1 MEKETKEDGLSP
13 IGLGFI
19 GAGFMG
25 QLAHLHS
32 YAGLADCRVLALA
45 EIRPRLR
52 ALVAK
57 RYEIPRAYPSHV
69 ELLEQESELQGVIA
83 VTRRNM
89 TGPVALNCLNAGLSV
104 LTEKPMASTYEQ
116 CKRLV
121 DAAAAQG
128 VVYEVGY
135 NKRHDEGVQEAKR
148 ILDELVR
155 TAELGDIIYARAHR
169 YSGTGY
175 CNMQAEIQTD
185 EPYSEALEEWPGAPE
200 WIVDEWKGD
209 YHRYLNTF
217 SHNINLLRYFLGST
231 PRVDYTSLRGVG
243 GQVVIL
249 DFGGFKALVETK
261 NYQDH
266 GWDEVTEIYFENG
279 CLSIETPPQLLQNV
293 PARIKLYKR
302 DEGTVT
308 EIPVAGWTWSFHR
321 QAEGFV
327 RNIRNG
333 EANITN
339 GDDALEDV
347 RLIEDIWKMEL
358 GIKPD

>member
-1 MEKETKEDGLSP
+1 MP
-13 IGLGFI
+13 IALGFI

-32 YAGLADCRVLALA
+32 YAGLEDCRVLALA

-57 RYEIPRAYPSHV
+57 RYDITRAYPSHV
-69 ELLEQESELQGVIA
+69 ELLEEEPELKGVVA

-89 TGPVALNCLNAGLSV
+89 TGPVALACINAGLSV

-116 CKRLV
+116 CRRLV
-121 DAAAAQG
+121 DAASERG

-135 NKRHDEGVQEAKR
+135 NKRYDEGVQEAKK
-148 ILDELVR
+148 ILDQLVS
-155 TAELGDIIYARAHR
+155 TGELGDIIYARAHR

-175 CNMQAEIQTD
+175 CNMQADIQTD
-185 EPYSEALEEWPGAPE
+185 EPYPEALEEWPGAPE
-200 WIVDEWKGD
+200 WVPEEWQAD

-231 PRVDYTSLRGVG
+231 PKVDYTSLRGAG

-249 DFGGFKALVETK
+249 DFGEFKALVETK
-261 NYQDH
+261 NYHDH

-279 CLSIETPPQLLQNV
+279 CLSVETPPQLLQNV
-293 PARIKLYKR
+293 SARIKLYKR
-302 DEGTVT
+302 DEGKIT
-308 EIPVAGWTWSFHR
+308 EIPVPGWTWSFQR
-321 QAEGFV
+321 QAEGFIDD
-327 RNIRNG
+327 IRKG
-333 EANITN
+333 EANIIS
-339 GDDALEDV
+339 GGDALEDV
-347 RLIEDIWKMEL
+347 RLIEDIWRMEL
-358 GIKPD
+358 GITPN